1 MDCMKQE
8 KLKNSFMN
16 LTVHILKC
24 VIDGKE
30 EQGDIHEMEGYKVCK
45 SQLD

>member
-30 EQGDIHEMEGYKVCK
+30 EIYMKWKDIKYVNL
-45 SQLD
+45 S